1 MFFLTATI
9 LNFNNFAP
17 VYTSNLFPMI
27 YMADTANLEEL
38 RELYTFFPLEGVTTN
53 PTILSHSGHKLT
65 EAIHGIQELVGTGM
79 VHVQMISQESDDM
92 VREAKKYRSF
102 FDFGDNFYAKIPVT
116 ANGYRAM
123 RILKDA
129 GINVTA
135 TAIFTQQQALV
146 AMKAGADFVAP
157 YVSRLDNISS
167 HGIEVVS
174 DIVEN
179 ITRYGLKGKVLA
191 ASFKTVDQ
199 IYRVSMVGAHSATIN
214 SELLHQLIKHPMT
227 DIGVKQF
234 EVDAEGLYDIEF

>member
-1 MFFLTATI
+1 
-9 LNFNNFAP
+9 
-17 VYTSNLFPMI
+17 MI
-27 YMADTANLEEL
+27 YMADTANLDEL
-38 RELYTFFPLEGVTTN
+38 RELYSFFPLEGVTTN
-53 PTILSHSGHKLT
+53 PTILSHSGHKLSV
-65 EAIHGIQELVGTGM
+65 AIEGIQELVGTGM
-79 VHVQMISQESDDM
+79 VHVQMLSAESDDM
-92 VREAKKYRSF
+92 VREAKKYRSY

-116 ANGYRAM
+116 ENGYRAM

-146 AMKAGADFVAP
+146 AMKAGADYVAP

-174 DIVEN
+174 DIVQN
-179 ITRYGLKGKVLA
+179 IFDYGLNGKVLA

-199 IYRVSMVGAHSATIN
+199 IYRVSMAGSHSATIG

-234 EVDAEGLYDIEF
+234 EIDAQGLYDIDF

>member
-1 MFFLTATI
+1 
-9 LNFNNFAP
+9 
-17 VYTSNLFPMI
+17 MI

-38 RELYTFFPLEGVTTN
+38 RELYKFFPLEGVTTN

-65 EAIHGIQELVGTGM
+65 EAIHGIQELVGPGM
-79 VHVQMISQESDDM
+79 VHVQMISQESEDM

-116 ANGYRAM
+116 ANGYLAM

-167 HGIEVVS
+167 HGIEVVG

-179 ITRYGLKGKVLA
+179 ITHFGLKGKVLA

-214 SELLHQLIKHPMT
+214 PELLHQLIKHPMT
-227 DIGVKQF
+227 DISVKQF
-234 EVDAEGLYDIEF
+234 EMDAEGLYDIEF

>member
-1 MFFLTATI
+1 MCNLSRSLADSVVLQQNFI
-9 LNFNNFAP
+9 L
-17 VYTSNLFPMI
+17 MI
-27 YMADTANLEEL
+27 YMADTADLNEL
-38 RELYTFFPLEGVTTN
+38 RELYRFFPLEGVTTN
-53 PTILSHSGHKLT
+53 PTILSHAGTKFSV
-65 EAIHGIQELVGTGM
+65 AIEGIQELVGTGM
-79 VHVQMISQESDDM
+79 VHIQMISPESDDM
-92 VREAKKYRSF
+92 VREAKKYRSY

-123 RILKDA
+123 RVLKEA

-167 HGIEVVS
+167 HGIEVVG

-179 ITRYGLKGKVLA
+179 IKEYGLKGKVLA

-199 IYRVSMVGAHSATIN
+199 IYRVSMAGAHSATIGP
-214 SELLHQLIKHPMT
+214 ELLHQLIKHPMT

-234 EVDAEGLYDIEF
+234 ELDSEGLYDIDF

>member
-1 MFFLTATI
+1 MPGTNFL
-9 LNFNNFAP
+9 
-17 VYTSNLFPMI
+17 
-27 YMADTANLEEL
+27 
-38 RELYTFFPLEGVTTN
+38 
-53 PTILSHSGHKLT
+53 KLL
-65 EAIHGIQELVGTGM
+65 QVSRNWL
-79 VHVQMISQESDDM
+79 
-92 VREAKKYRSF
+92 YRSY

-116 ANGYRAM
+116 ANGYKAM

-167 HGIEVVS
+167 HGIEVVG
-174 DIVEN
+174 DIVKN
-179 ITRYGLKGKVLA
+179 IANYGLKGKVLA

-199 IYRVSMVGAHSATIN
+199 IYRVSMAGSHSATIS

-234 EVDAEGLYDIEF
+234 EIDAEGLYDIEF

>member
-1 MFFLTATI
+1 
-9 LNFNNFAP
+9 
-17 VYTSNLFPMI
+17 
-27 YMADTANLEEL
+27 MADTANLEEL
-38 RELYTFFPLEGVTTN
+38 RELYSFFPLEGVTTN
-53 PTILSHSGHKLT
+53 PTILLHSGYKLT
-65 EAIHGIQELVGTGM
+65 VAIEGIQELVGTGM
-79 VHVQMISQESDDM
+79 VHVQMISSETDDM
-92 VREAKKYRSF
+92 VREAKKYRSY
-102 FDFGDNFYAKIPVT
+102 FDFGDNFFAKIPVT
-116 ANGYRAM
+116 QNGYRAM

-174 DIVEN
+174 DIVQN
-179 ITRYGLKGKVLA
+179 ILYYGLDCKVLA

-199 IYRVSMVGAHSATIN
+199 IYRTSMAGAHSATIG

-234 EVDAEGLYDIEF
+234 EIDAEGLYDIEF

>member
-1 MFFLTATI
+1 
-9 LNFNNFAP
+9 
-17 VYTSNLFPMI
+17 
-27 YMADTANLEEL
+27 MADTADLEEL
-38 RELYTFFPLEGVTTN
+38 RKLYTFFPLEGVTTN
-53 PTILSHSGHKLT
+53 PTILKNAGYKLSVAV
-65 EAIHGIQELVGTGM
+65 EGIQELVGSGM
-79 VHVQMISQESDDM
+79 VHVQMISSETEDM
-92 VREAKKYRSF
+92 VREAKKYRTY

-116 ANGYRAM
+116 PNGYKAM

-167 HGIEVVS
+167 HGIEVVG

-179 ITRYGLKGKVLA
+179 IALYGLDGKVLA

-199 IYRVSMVGAHSATIN
+199 IYRTSMAGAHSATI
-214 SELLHQLIKHPMT
+214 SPELLHQLIKHPMT
-227 DIGVKQF
+227 DISVKQF
-234 EVDAEGLYDIEF
+234 EADAEGLYDIEY

>member
-1 MFFLTATI
+1 
-9 LNFNNFAP
+9 
-17 VYTSNLFPMI
+17 
-27 YMADTANLEEL
+27 MADTADLDEL
-38 RELYTFFPLEGVTTN
+38 RKLYVFFPLEGVTTN
-53 PTILSHSGHKLT
+53 PTILKNSGYKLSVAV
-65 EAIHGIQELVGTGM
+65 EGIQELVGTGM
-79 VHVQMISQESDDM
+79 IHVQMISSETDDM
-92 VREAKKYRSF
+92 VREAKKYRTY

-116 ANGYRAM
+116 PGGYKAM

-167 HGIEVVS
+167 HGIEVVG

-179 ITRYGLKGKVLA
+179 IALYGLNGKVLA

-199 IYRVSMVGAHSATIN
+199 IYRTSMAGAHSATI
-214 SELLHQLIKHPMT
+214 SPELLHQLIKHPMT
-227 DIGVKQF
+227 DISVKQF
-234 EVDAEGLYDIEF
+234 EADSTGLYDIEF